1 MQQSVSSRVP
11 PTALD
16 EFNRAETHLQSLES
30 ASFFYDTI
38 FVTALFFLTWTR
50 LSNPMYKICTL
61 VSTGF
66 VENPRAAARPP
77 PRKPL
82 PDADFRGAGVTSL

>member
-1 MQQSVSSRVP
+1 MQQSVSSQVP
-11 PTALD
+11 PGPL
-16 EFNRAETHLQSLES
+16 ERLKRAETARQGLES
-30 ASFFYDTI
+30 APFFYDTI

-50 LSNPMYKICTL
+50 LSNPIYKICTL

-82 PDADFRGAGVTSL
+82 PDADFRGAGVASL